1 MGLILAFLL
10 SACATSQKVDKDA
23 QITSGW
29 PVERLYTEASD
40 ELTSKNYARAIKL
53 YDILMARYPYGRFAE
68 QALLDKAY
76 ANYRD
81 EEKEK
86 ALESIEEFERLYPKH
101 PRMGLCFISKRN
113 GTVGFT
119 QYVLV

>member
-1 MGLILAFLL
+1 MKKIGLGLILAFLL

-86 ALESIEEFERLYPKH
+86 ALESIEEFERLYLSLIH
-101 PRMGLCFISKRN
+101 I
-113 GTVGFT
+113 
-119 QYVLV
+119 